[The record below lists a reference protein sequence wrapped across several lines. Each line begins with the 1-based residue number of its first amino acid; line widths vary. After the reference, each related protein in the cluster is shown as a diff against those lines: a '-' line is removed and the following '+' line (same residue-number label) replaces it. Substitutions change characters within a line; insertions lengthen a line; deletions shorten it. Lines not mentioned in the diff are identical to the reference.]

1 MTGDEILAALVI
13 AVIAGAIAFA
23 VTTWV
28 TS

>member
-28 TS
+28 AS